1 MFDLTS
7 LVPILFP
14 LIVALAAYLYHYL
27 VQRSPANIQKL
38 ITSLAETVVPAIE
51 QAYTD
56 VSSNGKKL
64 AATNN
69 IQSILKGL
77 HVTVPAD
84 LINLAIE
91 SAVHDLNL
99 YSRGVPLRSPSQT
112 DAINKAME
120 QTKIV
125 IPSDLPPAA

>member
-7 LVPILFP
+7 LVPVLFP
-14 LIVALAAYLYHYL
+14 LIIAVSAYLYHYL

-51 QAYTD
+51 QIGTTM
-56 VSSNGKKL
+56 SSASKK
-64 AATNN
+64 ATALQN

-77 HVTVPAD
+77 HVTIPTQ
-84 LINLAIE
+84 LIDLAIE

-99 YSRGVPLRSPSQT
+99 YSPKKQEIP
-112 DAINKAME
+112 DPAPINVAKVQA
-120 QTKIV
+120 QIF
-125 IPSDLPPAA
+125 IPADIPPAA